1 MAQCDGDN
9 VLAGLRI
16 DRTTNVGAYFG
27 GLIGLVVVLYTL
39 SCFVLWV
46 CPLFQGSADDQ
57 VYNAGGVKHAAE
69 IDSRHRGKET
79 DVVESHMTRD
89 KIDVE
94 VRLPHP

>member
-1 MAQCDGDN
+1 MFRPMGKSN
-9 VLAGLRI
+9 IGK
-16 DRTTNVGAYFG
+16 TT
-27 GLIGLVVVLYTL
+27 
-39 SCFVLWV
+39 
-46 CPLFQGSADDQ
+46 DDQ

-94 VRLPHP
+94 VCIFHLRRTCR